1 MRPAIAL
8 VPPKQPT
15 PRPRTHVRWD
25 PEDVAFWATTG
36 RRVATRNLV
45 ISIVALFLAF
55 AVWMSWSVVAVRL
68 PAIGF
73 RLTTD
78 QLFWLAALPGLTG
91 ATLRIFYSFM
101 VPILGGRRW
110 TVLTTASLVLPA
122 VGMGIAV
129 QDPTTPYWVL
139 VFLACLAGLGGGNFA
154 SSMTHISYFFPKR
167 LKGTALGLNA
177 GLGNLGVSGVQL
189 VVPLVIGASLFGA
202 TAGAPQVAYEA
213 DATRLVWLQNAA
225 YVWVPLVVLAGIAA
239 WLGLDDIASAKASF
253 REQAVVFRRKH
264 TWLLSSL
271 YLGTFGSFIGFSA
284 GLALLARSEFP
295 DVDLA
300 RWAFI
305 GPALGALTRPV
316 GGWLADRMGGAR
328 VTLATFAVMIGGA
341 FAVIASLPH
350 SSYRGSAPGFLGA
363 FLLLFAAS
371 GIGNGSVYRMIPV
384 VFATVR
390 NREAGTSPE
399 AKALAHREAAKEAG
413 AVVGFASAIAA
424 YGAFFVPRAFGS
436 SLAVTGTAS
445 AALYLLAAYYAAAI
459 VIAWRYYG
467 RRGADVR
474 C

>member
-1 MRPAIAL
+1 MRSAIAL
-8 VPPKQPT
+8 APQQGPA

-25 PEDVAFWATTG
+25 PEDAAFWAMTG

-45 ISIVALFLAF
+45 ISIAALFLSF
-55 AVWMSWSVVAVRL
+55 AVWMAWSVVALRL
-68 PAIGF
+68 PSVGF

-110 TVLTTASLVLPA
+110 TVLTTASLVFPA
-122 VGMGIAV
+122 IGMGIAV

-139 VFLACLAGLGGGNFA
+139 VLLACLAGLGGGNFA
-154 SSMTHISYFFPKR
+154 SSMTHISYFFPRR

-202 TAGAPQVAYEA
+202 LGGDPQTAFQSGATHP
-213 DATRLVWLQNAA
+213 VWLQNAA
-225 YVWVPLVVLAGIAA
+225 YVWVPLVIVAAIAA

-253 REQAVVFRRKH
+253 RDQAVVFRRKH
-264 TWLLSSL
+264 TWILSSL

-295 DVDLA
+295 KVDLA
-300 RWAFI
+300 QWAFI

-316 GGWLADRMGGAR
+316 GGWLADRLGGAR
-328 VTLATFAVMIGGA
+328 VTLATFAVMIAGA

-350 SSYRGSAPGFLGA
+350 SSYGGSAGGFLAA
-363 FLLLFAAS
+363 FLVLFAAS

-384 VFATVR
+384 VFSTLQLR
-390 NREAGTSPE
+390 RAGDEDE
-399 AKALAHREAAKEAG
+399 AKAVAQREASKESG

-459 VIAWRYYG
+459 VVAWWFYG
-467 RRGADVR
+467 RRGGEVR